1 MKGYEW
7 HVKLVQRNKDI
18 IMYSEIAKVEIYD
31 IKDTKWQLMW
41 FLDKLIRNK
50 MEGKIVKIVKMTNL
64 TNIDI
69 IKACFRCEI
78 SKMKGLIVMSS

>member
-31 IKDTKWQLMW
+31 IKDTK
-41 FLDKLIRNK
+41 
-50 MEGKIVKIVKMTNL
+50 MTIYVIFRQ
-64 TNIDI
+64 TN
-69 IKACFRCEI
+69 
-78 SKMKGLIVMSS
+78 